1 MRRGFQSATVRTLL
15 VVAGILLLLSWAVAQ
30 GVAPPA
36 AAPAPPAAGAPAAA
50 PGPQA
55 PATPPPGGAADPAQP
70 VAPPVTEPPVTPPAD
85 PPKTETEK
93 DIAPVTEPERPDQRF
108 AVTATPDLQ
117 AIYGGLSRF
126 GQEVF
131 AHASSAQPV
140 TNAPIPPNYLIGP
153 GDTLE
158 LKVWAANREQV
169 NQALTVSPEGHI
181 VIPQL
186 GRLTLSGR
194 TLEQLRQT
202 LSDGYRRFYTDPTVT
217 LVLSEQRVID
227 VYVTGDAVRPGK
239 YSLTGMATLFTAL
252 FAAGGP
258 APIGSYREV
267 RLLRLGQPVVVVDLY
282 DYLLRGQREADPLL
296 QPGDAIF
303 IPPLKTQ
310 VGLAGSVRRPRLYE
324 IKAPETVGD
333 AVAMAG
339 GLEPTAYSVLA
350 KHWRV
355 EEDGKWHL
363 TTLKLTT
370 GSPDLTR
377 SLKDGDLLQI
387 APVLPEPE
395 NTVEV
400 LGAVRRPGH
409 YPVWPGLRIS
419 DVIQAADGLD
429 RNVHLGIAVHRRLK
443 PDMDYE
449 VRTFDLRRVLAGD
462 KTADVTLQAKDIVQ
476 IFSQSQLETPPI
488 VEIQGAVLKP
498 GKYEWN
504 EGLLLSDLVSLAGG
518 VMVGAY
524 LERADL
530 LRVREDLRTEII
542 PVALDSVMQGD
553 QTANLRLQRGDVLTV
568 RDELSV
574 RGVAQ
579 VHVVGYVRVPGK
591 YLRHAGM
598 RISDLLFKA
607 GGLLPNANPIL
618 EYSQGRQ
625 AGGSTVLPLRVT
637 MIDGTPIIEP
647 DLILQDD
654 DTVAVKGEGEMEL
667 VASTCTLRGRVQRP
681 GSYVLK
687 PQADGSHYTVWDLLQ
702 ESGSLLPDAN
712 LDGLVLYRPLE
723 QRMGP
728 AQEGDLR
735 NIVKSLNREQEQA
748 TGALGLTEQQA
759 ALTNQVSRELNSVLE
774 TGAKVTIVQPPA
786 DISTGNW
793 VSAVPLE
800 GRLLLATAG
809 RQGNIDLMPG
819 DVVVVPRVSDTVL
832 VLGAVV
838 RAGGVPYVDKQPLQ
852 HYFALAGGAREDA
865 ALDRVVIIRA
875 NGSAVRWNPRVDVR
889 AGDIIVVPT
898 RYLIRTV
905 RTEPAWETWLK
916 SIASVAA
923 TAILVR

>member
-1 MRRGFQSATVRTLL
+1 
-15 VVAGILLLLSWAVAQ
+15 
-30 GVAPPA
+30 
-36 AAPAPPAAGAPAAA
+36 
-50 PGPQA
+50 
-55 PATPPPGGAADPAQP
+55 
-70 VAPPVTEPPVTPPAD
+70 VTEPPATPPAD

-93 DIAPVTEPERPDQRF
+93 DIVPVTEPERPDRRF

-117 AIYGGLSRF
+117 AIYAALPRF
-126 GQEVF
+126 GQDIFVN
-131 AHASSAQPV
+131 ATSAQPV
-140 TNAPIPPNYLIGP
+140 TNAPVPPNYLIGP

-181 VIPQL
+181 VVPQL

-202 LSDGYRRFYTDPTVT
+202 LSEGYRRFYADPMVT

-296 QPGDAIF
+296 QPGDSIF

-363 TTLKLTT
+363 TSLKLTP
-370 GSPDLTR
+370 GSLDLKRT
-377 SLKDGDLLQI
+377 LKDGDLLEI

-409 YPVWPGLRIS
+409 YAVT
-419 DVIQAADGLD
+419 DGLTISGAIRAAEGLA

-443 PDMDYE
+443 ADTDFE
-449 VRTFDLRRVLAGD
+449 VRSFDLRQVLAGD
-462 KTADVTLQAKDIVQ
+462 KTADVVLQAKDIVQ
-476 IFSQSQLETPPI
+476 IFSQEELATAST
-488 VEIQGAVLKP
+488 VDVQGAVLKP
-498 GKYEWN
+498 GPYEWN
-504 EGLLLSDLVSLAGG
+504 EGLRVGDLVRLAGG
-518 VMVGAY
+518 VKIGAY

-530 LRVREDLRTEII
+530 LRVREDLRSEII
-542 PVALDSVMQGD
+542 PVALDQALAGD

-574 RGVAQ
+574 MGVAQ
-579 VHVVGYVRVPGK
+579 VHVTGYVRVPGI
-591 YLRHAGM
+591 YPRHAGM
-598 RISDLLFKA
+598 RISDLLFQA
-607 GGLLPNANPIL
+607 GGLLPNANTTL
-618 EYSQGRQ
+618 EYARGRQ
-625 AGGSTVLPLRVT
+625 VSDNAVLSLRVT
-637 MIDGTPIIEP
+637 NINGIARVEP
-647 DLILQDD
+647 DFILQDD
-654 DTVAVKGEGEMEL
+654 DTVAIKGEGEMEL
-667 VASTCTLRGRVQRP
+667 VASTCTLTGRVQRP

-687 PQADGSHYTVWDLLQ
+687 PKADGSNYTVWDLLQ
-702 ESGSLLPDAN
+702 EAGALLPDAN

-723 QRMGP
+723 QRMGE

-735 NIVKSLNREQEQA
+735 NIVNSLNREQDQA
-748 TGALGLTEQQA
+748 PGTLSLEDQQA
-759 ALTNQVSRELNSVLE
+759 AMTSQVGKQLASVLE
-774 TGAKVTIVQPPA
+774 TGAKVTIVQPPT
-786 DISTGNW
+786 DISTTNW

-800 GRLLLATAG
+800 GRLLLATEG

-819 DVVVVPRVSDTVL
+819 DIVLVPRVSDTVL

-838 RAGGVPYVDKQPLQ
+838 RAGATPHVDHQPLQ
-852 HYFALAGGAREDA
+852 HYLALAGGTREDA

-875 NGSAVRWNPRVDVR
+875 NGSAVRWTPRVSVR
-889 AGDIIVVPT
+889 AGDVIVVPT
-898 RYLIRTV
+898 RYVIRTV